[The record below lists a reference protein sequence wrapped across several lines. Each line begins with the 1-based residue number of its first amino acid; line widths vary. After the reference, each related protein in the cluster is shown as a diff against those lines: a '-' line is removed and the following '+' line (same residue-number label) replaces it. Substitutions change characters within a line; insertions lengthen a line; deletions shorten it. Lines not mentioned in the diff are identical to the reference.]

1 MELRQLIMNLV
12 IQKKTHM
19 STFLRFVPKSSAA
32 VPIDWSKVPEKSK
45 QYFLKVWARNP
56 FPFETP
62 IEERSLPQTIGG
74 LAESFHE
81 RKFISYFGPEL
92 CQLLLDISEFGL
104 QPENFKDL
112 GLPVGPR
119 FYVKSSYE
127 VWFVLFAPGE
137 KEGAA
142 AGFSDELPCPDV
154 EDEDAEAE
162 KDREVAEKF
171 DKKRLAGWEANTLEN
186 YLKEAQ
192 LADAMLS
199 LPSDHPAAVGY
210 MRNVFASLRRR

>member
-1 MELRQLIMNLV
+1 
-12 IQKKTHM
+12 M

-104 QPENFKDL
+104 QPANKL
-112 GLPVGPR
+112 TYRGRPVGPR
-119 FYVKSSYE
+119 FYMKYDSK
-127 VWFVLFAPGE
+127 VWFVLFSPGK

-142 AGFSDELPCPDV
+142 TGYSAKVSYPDQNR
-154 EDEDAEAE
+154 E
-162 KDREVAEKF
+162 KDKKVAERF
-171 DKKRLAGWEANTLEN
+171 DEKLVHEVRRLDILRIFAHKRLAGWKANTLKN
-186 YLKEAQ
+186 NLAEA
-192 LADAMLS
+192 
-199 LPSDHPAAVGY
+199 
-210 MRNVFASLRRR
+210 